1 MNKQIVRRIALSLT
15 LGATIA
21 LGAIVASAQSLP
33 TAQPAQQQPAP
44 VQFSATSAQGA
55 ISRFVLGPMGRV
67 HAVVL
72 DSGKIVMLGRH
83 GDRAAQSLGVGARI
97 QVQGFASAQAPNTI
111 LGATV
116 RDASGTVLV
125 QPNPRMIQRF
135 TQPAGQPGAQGP
147 QGQHRGFGRGMHGG
161 RGHGRGMHGPGMQGA
176 QGPQG
181 HQGRGAMMQQRM
193 AQLPQRNASG
203 TVQTLLV
210 GPRGHIRGVLLQDGT
225 SVTFN
230 HAISQAATTQRLAV
244 GQTLSVQGRGDQYA
258 RGVALFAERVTFA
271 NGQSAAAR

>member
-1 MNKQIVRRIALSLT
+1 
-15 LGATIA
+15 
-21 LGAIVASAQSLP
+21 
-33 TAQPAQQQPAP
+33 
-44 VQFSATSAQGA
+44 
-55 ISRFVLGPMGRV
+55 MGRV

-97 QVQGFASAQAPNTI
+97 QVQGYASAQAPNTI

-125 QPNPRMIQRF
+125 QPNPRMIQRL
-135 TQPAGQPGAQGP
+135 TQPAGQPGA
-147 QGQHRGFGRGMHGG
+147 FA
-161 RGHGRGMHGPGMQGA
+161 GHGRGWMHRGHRPGMQG
-176 QGPQG
+176 QHGPR
-181 HQGRGAMMQQRM
+181 GRLAMMQQRM

-203 TVQTLLV
+203 TIQTVLV

-230 HAISQAATTQRLAV
+230 RSISQAATQQRLAA

-271 NGQSAAAR
+271 NGQTAAAQ

>member
-1 MNKQIVRRIALSLT
+1 MNKQLLRRIAISLT

-21 LGAIVASAQSLP
+21 LGAMAASAQTLP
-33 TAQPAQQQPAP
+33 SAQPAQQQPAP

-55 ISRFVLGPMGRV
+55 IARFVLGPMGRV

-97 QVQGFASAQAPNTI
+97 QVQGYASAQAPNTI

-116 RDASGTVLV
+116 RDASGNVLV
-125 QPNPRMIQRF
+125 QPNPRMIQRL
-135 TQPAGQPGAQGP
+135 TQPGAQG
-147 QGQHRGFGRGMHGG
+147 QHGPFGGHGRRGMHAGRRHGG
-161 RGHGRGMHGPGMQGA
+161 AMQGGPGA
-176 QGPQG
+176 QG
-181 HQGRGAMMQQRM
+181 HQGRVAMMQQRM

-203 TVQTLLV
+203 TVQTVLV

-230 HAISQAATTQRLAV
+230 RSIAQAATQQRLAA

-271 NGQSAAAR
+271 NGQTAAAQ

>member
-1 MNKQIVRRIALSLT
+1 MNKQLLRRIAISLT

-21 LGAIVASAQSLP
+21 LGAIAASAQTLP
-33 TAQPAQQQPAP
+33 SAQPAQQQPAP

-55 ISRFVLGPMGRV
+55 IARVVLGPMGRV

-97 QVQGFASAQAPNTI
+97 QVQGYASAQAPNTI

-116 RDASGTVLV
+116 RDASGNVLV
-125 QPNPRMIQRF
+125 QPNPRMIQRL
-135 TQPAGQPGAQGP
+135 TQPGAQG
-147 QGQHRGFGRGMHGG
+147 QHGPFGGHGRRGMHAGRRHGG
-161 RGHGRGMHGPGMQGA
+161 AMQGGPGA
-176 QGPQG
+176 QG
-181 HQGRGAMMQQRM
+181 HQGRVAMMQQRM

-203 TVQTLLV
+203 TVQTVLV

-230 HAISQAATTQRLAV
+230 RSIAQAATQQRLAA

-271 NGQSAAAR
+271 NGQTAAAQ